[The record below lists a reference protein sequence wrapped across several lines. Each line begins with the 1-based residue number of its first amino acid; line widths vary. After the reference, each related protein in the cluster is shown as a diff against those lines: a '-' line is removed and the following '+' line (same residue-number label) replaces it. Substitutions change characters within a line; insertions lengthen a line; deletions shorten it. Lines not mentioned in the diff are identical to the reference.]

1 MKLTTGIVALAMTA
15 GTLWAQNPA
24 SIIQNTKNSLQGVQQ
39 KQTAA
44 SNEALQG
51 TATASKPSA
60 ATASNKS
67 ASAQVKPAVAQATP
81 VAAPKAA
88 LAPAP
93 KVVPAKTAPAPAK
106 VTPAAVKTNPAPATA
121 KVAPAVVKAA
131 PVPAKVAP
139 APVPAPKVAAKPLVP
154 ATPPAAVAAVPEP
167 PKPAKPEEKKYSMTG
182 KRDPF
187 ISPVVSRTG
196 GSGCSTGKK
205 CLDID
210 QIAVRGVV
218 KADNGMIAVVTN
230 GLNKAYFLREND
242 PVFNGYV
249 VKITVDSVVFKQN
262 FQDRLGKPFTKDV
275 VKRIT
280 TPAA

>member
-1 MKLTTGIVALAMTA
+1 MKLTTGIVVLALSA

-24 SIIQNTKNSLQGVQQ
+24 SIIQNTKSSLQGAQQ
-39 KQTAA
+39 QRTAA
-44 SNEALQG
+44 ENSALQG
-51 TATASKPSA
+51 TGTPSKPSA
-60 ATASNKS
+60 ATAAGKT
-67 ASAQVKPAVAQATP
+67 APAQVKPAVAPATP
-81 VAAPKAA
+81 
-88 LAPAP
+88 APAP
-93 KVVPAKTAPAPAK
+93 KVVPAKAAVAPTAAKPVPVAAKTTPAPVKSAPPVAKAAPAPAK
-106 VTPAAVKTNPAPATA
+106 VVPPTAPAA
-121 KVAPAVVKAA
+121 
-131 PVPAKVAP
+131 
-139 APVPAPKVAAKPLVP
+139 KVAAKPTTP
-154 ATPPAAVAAVPEP
+154 ATLATTAAVATAAA
-167 PKPAKPEEKKYSMTG
+167 PKPAKPEEKKFSMTG

-187 ISPVVSRTG
+187 ISPVVNRQG

-205 CLDID
+205 CLDIE

-218 KADNGMIAVVTN
+218 KSDNGMIAVVTN

-280 TPAA
+280 TPAV

>member
-24 SIIQNTKNSLQGVQQ
+24 SIIQNTKNSLQGAQQ

-51 TATASKPSA
+51 MGTPSKPSA
-60 ATASNKS
+60 ATASNKP
-67 ASAQVKPAVAQATP
+67 APPQLKPALVPAAATQT
-81 VAAPKAA
+81 
-88 LAPAP
+88 P
-93 KVVPAKTAPAPAK
+93 KVAPAKTVP
-106 VTPAAVKTNPAPATA
+106 TPV
-121 KVAPAVVKAA
+121 KVAPAVVKTTPAPAPAKLAPMAVKTPPA
-131 PVPAKVAP
+131 PVKTAP
-139 APVPAPKVAAKPLVP
+139 APVAPKVAAKPAAPVTLP
-154 ATPPAAVAAVPEP
+154 ATTAPATAVAAPA
-167 PKPAKPEEKKYSMTG
+167 PKPAKSEEKKYSMTG

-205 CLDID
+205 CLDIE